1 MFATQKRNWR
11 GFAMMAV
18 FSCGLLLTARG
29 VWGATPSPNHIRFR
43 SGEVATARKSPTELA
58 ASVSTMVRSGGA
70 HFVIQFSQPVT
81 DETRTKLAAAGVSL
95 QSYVGDNAFFATREG
110 NFDSAAL
117 SRVSTVSDVLAMRS
131 DWKLHNAFLQ
141 NSIPSWA
148 LKDPAGQVGVMSEE
162 QRKLLKPEERDAAR
176 KEPPQVAAYLMFHK
190 DVPLTP
196 NGVNIALRHGAT
208 IRSVLTGINA
218 LVVEMPLANVQVL
231 AGEDEVQWIE
241 PPLPS
246 LTGVND
252 SNRARTGA
260 DIVQAAPYNL
270 SGAGVSVLVYDGG
283 LIRTTHVDF
292 QGRAVN
298 GPEPACETLAD
309 HSTHVA
315 GTIGGGGVAN
325 PNLKG
330 MAPGVSIVGHALNQ
344 GGGCSLSQGFLY
356 TDPGD
361 MQADYTDA
369 IVNFGAD
376 IANNSIGTNTAP
388 NGFPCS
394 WEGDYGVTDV
404 LIDSIVRGTAG
415 IANGQ
420 PFRVVWANGNERNSG
435 RCGTT
440 YHTTAPP
447 ACAKNHITVGALNSN
462 DDSVTTFTSWG
473 PADDGRMKPDLS
485 GPGCQSN
492 GDGGVTSCSA
502 SSDTS
507 YTVFCGTSMASPT
520 VCGISSLLMQDYR
533 AQFPLRPDPRNSTLK
548 ILLAQTAVDLFNTGP
563 DYQTGYGS
571 VRIQPAI
578 DFMRSGNFLENS
590 VSQGGSY
597 NVLVLVNPGD
607 PMMKVTLA
615 WDDAPGTPNVDPAL
629 VNDLDLVVFDPSNT
643 QRFPWTLDPANPANP
658 AVQTQANRRDN
669 IEQVAIP
676 NPTPGVYRIEVR
688 GFNVPNGPQAFSL
701 CGSPQLINCS
711 RTGVIVLDRAK
722 YPCSA
727 TATIRVI
734 DCDLNTNDNVI
745 ETVSVTI
752 KSTSEPAGE
761 TVVLTETGAQTAAFA
776 GTIPL
781 STSNSVG
788 TLQIADGD
796 TITATYI
803 DADDGQGHTNVVVNT
818 TATVDCVAPVI
829 SNVQT
834 INIGP
839 RKATITFDTNE
850 PASGT
855 VRWGTSCGSLTNT
868 VAGSG
873 LNTSHSINITG
884 LSPSTTYYFA
894 VDAVDAAGNS
904 STSDNG
910 GACHSFSTPVVPDF
924 FTEIFESGDNDLDN
938 RQILFTPDAS
948 VSRYKACSFASGS
961 LPTDPTGGTPI
972 TTWTGTSD
980 DGNSLVTLGGGATV
994 KLYGVS
1000 YGSFY
1005 VTTNGYLT
1013 FVGGETAYSE
1023 SLTTHFA
1030 TPHVSAL
1037 FDDLNPG
1044 TGGTVSWKQLADRVA
1059 VTWQN
1064 VPEYNTSNQ
1073 NTFQIE
1079 LYFDGRISLNYAAI
1093 AATDGLAGL
1102 SDGTGLSVDFTE
1114 TDLTALTG
1122 GCGPLPP
1129 SAAGTSDSV
1138 AANAIKLVTLPASDP
1153 NGDPLTYRITALPPH
1168 GTLKDPNGSVIA
1180 SVPYTLAA
1188 SGNQVLYKGTLNYQ
1202 GTDGFQYKANDGTFD
1217 SNVGTVT
1224 MTVGGPQPIYTFPLD
1239 ADPGWSV
1246 QGQWAFGQPTG
1257 GGSHNRDPNGGF
1269 TGNNVYGY
1277 NLAGDYP
1284 NSMASP
1290 QYLTTPAINCSG
1302 ATGVQVRFRR
1312 RLGVESATYDHAT
1325 IDVSTNGTTWTNIW
1339 NHTGAALD
1347 EATWSQQTYSL
1358 LSADNQ
1364 PTVYIRWGMGPTDG
1378 SVTYPGWNIDDVEIL
1393 GVTALSCGAV
1403 IPGDTNGDG
1412 KVNGADV
1419 QTFSRVFID
1428 PFQAAAAESCAADVN
1443 QDNALTPA
1451 DFPAMVQKL
1460 LTTP

>member
-1 MFATQKRNWR
+1 MFNRNRSVTASICCCARMALATLLVSS
-11 GFAMMAV
+11 AV
-18 FSCGLLLTARG
+18 SAVQPQASR
-29 VWGATPSPNHIRFR
+29 IRFR
-43 SGEVATARKSPTELA
+43 SGEVATSHKAEPELA
-58 ASVSTMVRSGGA
+58 AAGSAVVRAGGA
-70 HFVIQFSQPVT
+70 HFVVQFSQPVT
-81 DETRTKLAAAGVSL
+81 DEVRQKLNAAGVTL
-95 QSYVGDNAFFATREG
+95 DEYVGDNAYFATREM
-110 NFDSAAL
+110 NFSATAL
-117 SRVSTVSDVLAMRS
+117 SRVATVQDVLPMQS
-131 DWKLHNAFLQ
+131 DWKLHTAFLR
-141 NSIPSWA
+141 NTLPPWA
-148 LKDPAGQVGVMSEE
+148 VKRNVAQLGQLSEE
-162 QRKLLKPEERDAAR
+162 QRKLLKPEQRNGTPAGE
-176 KEPPQVAAYLMFHK
+176 EQVAAYIMFHK
-190 DVPLTP
+190 DVPLNP
-196 NGVNIALRHGAT
+196 NGVNIALRHGAVV
-208 IRSVLTGINA
+208 RSVLNGINA
-218 LVVEMPLANVQVL
+218 LVIEMPLANVQVL

-246 LTGVND
+246 LTAVND
-252 SNRARTGA
+252 GNRARTGA
-260 DIVQAAPYNL
+260 DIAQAAPYNL

-325 PNLKG
+325 PNMKG
-330 MAPGVSIVGHALNQ
+330 MAPGVTIVGHALNQ

-369 IVNFGAD
+369 ITNFGAD

-388 NGFPCS
+388 NGYPCD

-404 LIDSIVRGTAG
+404 LIDSIVRGTPG

-420 PFRVVWANGNERNSG
+420 PFRIVWANGNERNSG

-462 DDSVTTFTSWG
+462 DDSVTAFTSWG

-485 GPGCQSN
+485 GPGCQVG

-520 VCGISSLLMQDYR
+520 VCGLSALLIQDFR
-533 AQFPLRPDPRNSTLK
+533 TQFPSRPDPRNSTLK

-578 DFMRSGNFLENS
+578 DFMRTGNFLENS
-590 VSQGGSY
+590 VSQGQSY

-629 VNDLDLVVFDPSNT
+629 VNDLDLVVFDPSNN
-643 QRFPWTLDPANPANP
+643 QRFPWTLDPANPANA
-658 AVQTQANRRDN
+658 AVQTQANHRDN

-676 NPTPGVYRIEVR
+676 NPAPGVYRIEVR

-711 RTGVIVLDRAK
+711 RAGVIVLDRQK
-722 YPCSA
+722 YPCASS
-727 TATIRVI
+727 ATIRVI
-734 DCDLNTNDNVI
+734 DCDLNQNDNVI
-745 ETVSVTI
+745 ETVSVNI
-752 KSTSEPAGE
+752 SSTSEPGGE
-761 TVVLTETGAQTAAFA
+761 TVLLTETGAQTAAFA

-781 STSNSVG
+781 STTNAVG
-788 TLQIADGD
+788 TLKIANGD
-796 TITATYI
+796 TITAKYV
-803 DADDGQGHTNVVVNT
+803 DADDGQGHTNVNVLA
-818 TATVDCVAPVI
+818 TATVDCVAPLI

-834 INIGP
+834 INIAP
-839 RKATITFDTNE
+839 RKATVTFNTNE
-850 PASGT
+850 PANGT
-855 VRWGTSCGSLTNT
+855 VRWGTSCGSLSNT

-873 LNTSHSINITG
+873 LNTSHSMNITG
-884 LSPSTTYYFA
+884 LSPSTTYYYA
-894 VDAVDAAGNS
+894 IDATDAAGNPA
-904 STSDNG
+904 TDNNG
-910 GACHSFSTPVVPDF
+910 GSCYSFSTPVVPDF
-924 FTEIFESGDNDLDN
+924 FTEIFESNDNDLDN

-948 VSRYKACSFASGS
+948 VSRYKACSFASVA
-961 LPTDPTGGTPI
+961 LPTDPTGGTQI
-972 TTWTGTSD
+972 TTWNGTSD
-980 DGNSLVTLGGGATV
+980 DGNALVTLSGGASV

-1013 FVGGETAYSE
+1013 FTAGETAYLE
-1023 SLTTHFA
+1023 SLATHFA
-1030 TPHVSAL
+1030 APRVAAL
-1037 FDDLNPG
+1037 FDDLTAG
-1044 TGGTVSWKQLADRVA
+1044 AGGSVSWKQLGDRVA
-1059 VTWQN
+1059 VTWLN
-1064 VPEYNTSNQ
+1064 IPEYNTTNQ
-1073 NTFQIE
+1073 NTIQIE
-1079 LYFDGRISLNYAAI
+1079 MYFDGRISLNYLSV

-1102 SDGTGLSVDFTE
+1102 SDGSGLSVDFSE
-1114 TDLTALTG
+1114 SDLTALTG

-1129 SAAGTSDSV
+1129 SAAGVSDSV
-1138 AANAIKLVTLPASDP
+1138 AVNTIKSVTLAATDP
-1153 NGDPLTYRITALPPH
+1153 NGDPMTFKITSLPPH
-1168 GTLKDPNGSVIA
+1168 GSLKDPNGAVIT
-1180 SVPYTLAA
+1180 SVPYTLLL
-1188 SGNQVLYKGTLNYQ
+1188 SGNQVLYKGALNYQ

-1217 SNVGTVT
+1217 SNTATVA
-1224 MTVGGPQPIYTFPLD
+1224 MTVGGPQPIYTFPMD
-1239 ADPGWSV
+1239 SNPGWSV
-1246 QGQWAFGQPTG
+1246 QGQWAFGVPAG
-1257 GGSHNRDPNGGF
+1257 GGSHNHDPSGGY
-1269 TGNNVYGY
+1269 TGTNVYGF
-1277 NLAGDYP
+1277 NLAGDYTD
-1284 NSMASP
+1284 NMAAP
-1290 QYLTTPAINCSG
+1290 LYLTTTAFNC
-1302 ATGVQVRFRR
+1302 TGVTGTQLRFRR
-1312 RLGVESATYDHAT
+1312 RLGVESSQYDHAT
-1325 IDVSTNGTTWTNIW
+1325 IDVSTNGTTWTNVW
-1339 NHTGAALD
+1339 NHSGAALD
-1347 EATWSQQTYSL
+1347 EAGWSLQQYSL

-1393 GVTALSCGAV
+1393 GLTPLSCGAV

-1419 QTFSRVFID
+1419 QSFSRVFVD
-1428 PFQAAAAESCAADVN
+1428 PFLASAAEGCAADVN
-1443 QDNALTPA
+1443 QDNALTAA